1 MKKLFKTI
9 FVTITLFIGINA
21 SAQDKPVTFGIK
33 AGMNLSNMT
42 KDLKGD
48 AKIGFNAGV
57 TLDFA
62 MSPDVYL
69 MSGLQYS
76 LEGTKD
82 GDAKM
87 NFSYLKL
94 PVHIG
99 YKMPVSE
106 NVRFVLHIGPY
117 LAYAVDGKY
126 KLGSVSVDAFNKD
139 LEDMFGF
146 KYRRFDLG
154 IGLGVGVEIG
164 KIHLDLGYDLGF
176 INRINMKDNTWSIDN
191 TGISDP
197 NGKNMNAYLTVGYK
211 F

>member
-1 MKKLFKTI
+1 MKKL
-9 FVTITLFIGINA
+9 IGTALVATALLISTNVN
-21 SAQDKPVTFGIK
+21 AQDKPITFGIK

-42 KDLKGD
+42 GDLKGD

-62 MSPDVYL
+62 MTPDVYL
-69 MSGLQYS
+69 MTGLQYS

-82 GDAKM
+82 GNAKM

-94 PVHIG
+94 PVHVG

-106 NVRFVLHIGPY
+106 NIKFVIHVGPY

-126 KLGSVSVDAFNKD
+126 KLGSVSVDAFNED
-139 LEDMFGF
+139 LENMFGF

-154 IGLGVGVEIG
+154 IGLGVGVEIS
-164 KIHLDLGYDLGF
+164 KVYLDLGYDLGF
-176 INRINMKDNTWSIDN
+176 INRINMEDNTWSIDN
-191 TGISDP
+191 TGVSDP